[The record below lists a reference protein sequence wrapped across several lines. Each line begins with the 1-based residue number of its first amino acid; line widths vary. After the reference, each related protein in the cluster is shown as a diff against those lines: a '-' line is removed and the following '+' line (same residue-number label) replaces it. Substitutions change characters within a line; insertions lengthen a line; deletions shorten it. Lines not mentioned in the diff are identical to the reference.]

1 MTRRYLFLGGLA
13 MLVPVAGYGVY
24 STWGSKVD
32 AAIPDSAATSPAGRS
47 LSLAR
52 ARRSCRVADLDAFIT
67 EQQRLA
73 TSDPRPEQQRVL
85 AEALLERIATRVTHK
100 GMKVGECL
108 FTELPPAVAADID
121 EGLRLVV
128 AAKQGSDTDAETHR
142 IEAAL
147 LCYQVTSWAAAL
159 KLNGKIAAALQRALE
174 LDPHNARAHVALGC
188 RKLFSP
194 RLFGQDLSQ
203 AAEHL
208 AYAAAALTEDE
219 RPLVFAA
226 MTAWL
231 RDRRDECA
239 ELLRQAIGRNP
250 ANPYAVEVARRV
262 AAGEDDP
269 FGRDVPV
276 NR

>member
-1 MTRRYLFLGGLA
+1 MV
-13 MLVPVAGYGVY
+13 LVPVAGYGAY
-24 STWGSKVD
+24 SAWAGET
-32 AAIPDSAATSPAGRS
+32 AAVIPDSAATSATGRS
-47 LSLAR
+47 LALAR
-52 ARRSCRVADLDAFIT
+52 VRRSCRVADLDAFIAA
-67 EQQRLA
+67 QRQRLHA
-73 TSDPRPEQQRVL
+73 DPDPEQQRVL
-85 AEALLERIATRVTHK
+85 AEALLERIATRVTHR

-108 FTELPPAVAADID
+108 FSELPEDVAADID
-121 EGLRLVV
+121 EGLRLL
-128 AAKQGSDTDAETHR
+128 AAAARGGDDSAEVHR

-147 LCYQVTSWAAAL
+147 LCYRITGWASAL
-159 KLNGKIAAALQRALE
+159 QWNGKIASALQRALE
-174 LDPHNARAHVALGC
+174 RDPNNARAHVALGC

-194 RLFGQDLSQ
+194 SLLGQDLAQ

-208 AYAAAALTEDE
+208 AYGAQALAEDE

-239 ELLRQAIGRNP
+239 ELLRQAVARNP
-250 ANPYAVEVARRV
+250 DNPYAVEVARRF

-269 FGRDVPV
+269 FGRDIAV